1 MHELASEQFSNGI
14 TIVSIYLNPLPNTNA
29 PPIESSIFQ
38 VMKEVSLLYCL
49 PDNPF
54 FSAGG
59 PSHHAVQDAAY
70 ACMHTLHLSWYCPI
84 NVTADCGWI
93 FAQHFCNRLGASY
106 LALRNVLD
114 ESNPAHE
121 EVLNDIKRRFRE
133 ETFTRESIANV
144 IHAHPELVCYQPPLL
159 PLPYTNL
166 HGQIRMLYVNF
177 AMVQYPVDE
186 AQRLMYAHL
195 CNFFLVD

>member
-1 MHELASEQFSNGI
+1 M
-14 TIVSIYLNPLPNTNA
+14 
-29 PPIESSIFQ
+29 
-38 VMKEVSLLYCL
+38 
-49 PDNPF
+49 
-54 FSAGG
+54 
-59 PSHHAVQDAAY
+59 
-70 ACMHTLHLSWYCPI
+70 
-84 NVTADCGWI
+84 TADCGWI
-93 FAQHFCNRLGASY
+93 FAQHFCNRLGPSY

-144 IHAHPELVCYQPPLL
+144 IHAHPELVCYQPPFL

-166 HGQIRMLYVNF
+166 YGQIRMLYVNF

-195 CNFFLVD
+195 CNFFLAD

>member
-70 ACMHTLHLSWYCPI
+70 ACMHTLHLSWYCPV

-144 IHAHPELVCYQPPLL
+144 IHAHPELVCYQPPFL